1 MGREGGG
8 GGGGGGGRGGGG
20 RGGGGEREGRII
32 MHQKSAFC
40 SLRTCAPA
48 LKPYYSNAG
57 ILCVSLHMTTW
68 EAICCMQWG

>member
-1 MGREGGG
+1 MGRRRDGEGGRWGGG
-8 GGGGGGGRGGGG
+8 GGGGEVRGRGG
-20 RGGGGEREGRII
+20 
-32 MHQKSAFC
+32 
-40 SLRTCAPA
+40 SLCTKKVHSVACAPA